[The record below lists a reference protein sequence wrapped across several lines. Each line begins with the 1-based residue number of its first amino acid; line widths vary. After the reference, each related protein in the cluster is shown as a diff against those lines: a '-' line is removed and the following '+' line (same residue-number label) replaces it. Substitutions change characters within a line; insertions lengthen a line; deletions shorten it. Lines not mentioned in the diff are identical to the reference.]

1 MKGPGAPSTK
11 KAAGSRT
18 SSGRRGRRAK
28 TGKAGIERSIA
39 PPPAKRPGRPPK
51 TAGVRTLDD
60 ELARLTSEEA
70 AALPGELGPREH
82 AHIARELLD
91 VFFNIWIRFAVDL
104 GRELRM
110 SPWQWDFVI
119 YEGGKEY
126 RFRESF
132 NFTRIREVLLEEAAF
147 PYRHTLK
154 GELCRVAG
162 KNFVRVSFVL
172 EEGRQFDRVEAPAA
186 MSSYTIYNVPAGK
199 FGARQLKEAISEPLR
214 AWIRSEVRGD
224 PAILWDFCHEKL
236 RRGR

>member
-1 MKGPGAPSTK
+1 MRRKQGQPSERAGPPAAGGRKGGRARTKPVIVEEDGAP
-11 KAAGSRT
+11 
-18 SSGRRGRRAK
+18 
-28 TGKAGIERSIA
+28 
-39 PPPAKRPGRPPK
+39 PQAKRPGRPPK
-51 TAGVRTLDD
+51 STGVRTLDD
-60 ELARLTSEEA
+60 ELARIASEEA
-70 AALPGELGPREH
+70 SALPGELGPREH

-119 YEGGKEY
+119 YEGGKDY

-132 NFTRIREVLLEEAAF
+132 NFTRIREILLEEAAF
-147 PYRHTLK
+147 PYHHTLK

-172 EEGRQFDRVEAPAA
+172 EEGRQFDRAEAATA
-186 MSSYTIYNVPAGK
+186 VNSYTIYNVPADK

>member
-1 MKGPGAPSTK
+1 MAGAPAT
-11 KAAGSRT
+11 G
-18 SSGRRGRRAK
+18 GRGRRAR
-28 TGKAGIERSIA
+28 TGTAAIDSDGA
-39 PPPAKRPGRPPK
+39 PPQAKRPGRPSK
-51 TAGVRTLDD
+51 TTGVRTLDD
-60 ELARLTSEEA
+60 ELARIASEETS
-70 AALPGELGPREH
+70 ALPGELGPREH

-119 YEGGKEY
+119 YEGGKDY

-147 PYRHTLK
+147 PYRHMLK

-172 EEGRQFDRVEAPAA
+172 EEGRQFDRTEVATAVN
-186 MSSYTIYNVPAGK
+186 SYTIYNVPADK
-199 FGARQLKEAISEPLR
+199 FGARQLKDAISEPLR

>member
-1 MKGPGAPSTK
+1 MRRNKGQPEERAGAPAT
-11 KAAGSRT
+11 G
-18 SSGRRGRRAK
+18 GRRGERARTK
-28 TGKAGIERSIA
+28 PVIVEGNRAT
-39 PPPAKRPGRPPK
+39 PPAKRPGRPPK
-51 TAGVRTLDD
+51 TTGVRTLDD
-60 ELARLTSEEA
+60 ELARIASEETSG
-70 AALPGELGPREH
+70 LPGELGPREH

-119 YEGGKEY
+119 YDGGKDY

-172 EEGRQFDRVEAPAA
+172 EEGRQFDRSEVTAA
-186 MSSYTIYNVPAGK
+186 MNSYTIYNVPADK